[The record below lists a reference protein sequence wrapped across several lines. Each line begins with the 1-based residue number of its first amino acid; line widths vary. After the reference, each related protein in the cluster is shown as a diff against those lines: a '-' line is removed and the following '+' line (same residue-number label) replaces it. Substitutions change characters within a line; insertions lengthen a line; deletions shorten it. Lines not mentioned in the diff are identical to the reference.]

1 MSDLLEI
8 VIVFVLFVFI
18 RIEED
23 FVWLNFVVKFV
34 SFLMVDLIYIDED
47 MLDVCILLELS
58 DFLFLNDL
66 RLVGRVL
73 KRVVMEYLYVFLV
86 IVLFVFKLL
95 NVEVVQ
101 VDNVMEFV
109 NFLVN
114 DFICINEG
122 MLDVYFLRGFFNVFD
137 LDEVWLV
144 DNFVEM
150 DYIDLLEVVV
160 VLVLFMFIRKKQ
172 VVLFVEV
179 LVDLVS
185 LVVFEFICIVE
196 EVLDLKC
203 FEELF

>member
-1 MSDLLEI
+1 MFLFDVELVDEKILDICCFKEIFRDIFVYDLWFVDNVLGRNMSDLLEI

-95 NVEVVQ
+95 NVEVV
-101 VDNVMEFV
+101 
-109 NFLVN
+109 
-114 DFICINEG
+114 
-122 MLDVYFLRGFFNVFD
+122 
-137 LDEVWLV
+137 
-144 DNFVEM
+144 
-150 DYIDLLEVVV
+150 
-160 VLVLFMFIRKKQ
+160 
-172 VVLFVEV
+172 
-179 LVDLVS
+179 
-185 LVVFEFICIVE
+185 
-196 EVLDLKC
+196 
-203 FEELF
+203 